1 MSKTSTRFD
10 TGITG
15 KNTNRY
21 QQIKRAIINGKI
33 RPSVYALK
41 KHWHCSQQTSTRYLD
56 AMESTGLLIRN
67 ARGHR
72 LLSTLNEAKTDV

>member
-1 MSKTSTRFD
+1 MGKSDTRFD
-10 TGITG
+10 TGISG
-15 KNTNRY
+15 DNAHRF
-21 QQIKRAIINGKI
+21 QAVQRAIIEGKI
-33 RPSVYALK
+33 KPSVYALK
-41 KHWHCSQQTSTRYLD
+41 KHWYCSQQTATRYLD